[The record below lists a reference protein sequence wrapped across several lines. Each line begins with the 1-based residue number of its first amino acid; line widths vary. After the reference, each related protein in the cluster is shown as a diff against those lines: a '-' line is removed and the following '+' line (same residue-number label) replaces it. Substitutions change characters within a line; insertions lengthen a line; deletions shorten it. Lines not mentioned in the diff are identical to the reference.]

1 MQRTRYQLVHVEL
14 SAQLD
19 HTDLDLLENLHGYVV
34 EVVSR
39 PTAGGAPSTGVLLD
53 VPATT
58 SRGALMD
65 ARRLVRASTDAA
77 IVASHPVARS
87 RWDDERKHAPT
98 AIRVPSA
105 IPSRPET

>member
-1 MQRTRYQLVHVEL
+1 MARTLSHLVHIEL
-14 SAQLD
+14 SVHLNHA
-19 HTDLDLLENLHGYVV
+19 DLDLLENLHGYVV

-77 IVASHPVARS
+77 IVASRPVARS
-87 RWDDERKHAPT
+87 RWDDERKHAAT

-105 IPSRPET
+105 IPS